1 MNYFKKFIFSLKE
14 IIIVYIIQYL
24 VVMISSVIYHISNGE
39 NIQNFILTYVPYIL
53 LIANILIII
62 FLFKKYYH
70 KEKKLTPKIIIPLIL
85 SGIFLATFLN
95 MILFLFQSSPNVTT
109 LPVVTIIIST
119 AIIGPILE
127 ELLFRYIYLNN
138 LLKFNTETNAIMINT
153 VIFSMLHGS
162 LYNML
167 YAFIIGLILCKI
179 YLKYKNIYANIIF
192 HMSANLIVIFLSGF
206 NIYLLIVS
214 IIGVLISYFLINKYT
229 PS

>member
-1 MNYFKKFIFSLKE
+1 MNYLKKFIFSLKE

-53 LIANILIII
+53 LVANILIII

-70 KEKKLTPKIIIPLIL
+70 KEKKLTQKIIIPLIL

-206 NIYLLIVS
+206 NIYLFIVS

>member
-162 LYNML
+162 LYNIL

-214 IIGVLISYFLINKYT
+214 IIGVLISYFLINRYT

>member
-1 MNYFKKFIFSLKE
+1 MNYLKKFIFSLKE

-53 LIANILIII
+53 LVANILIII

-206 NIYLLIVS
+206 NIYLFIVS

>member
-95 MILFLFQSSPNVTT
+95 MILFLFQSAPNITT

-192 HMSANLIVIFLSGF
+192 HMSANLIVIFLSSF

>member
-127 ELLFRYIYLNN
+127 EFLFRYIYLNN